1 MSLTARLIVFGL
13 IACLPTVGV
22 IVYLESELRR
32 AREAEVVETVSR
44 QTRQATSELARFV
57 EGTRMLLTAVV
68 SAPLVRRLDPMA
80 CEFLANVRRETPSV
94 QALMLVDLATESRCP
109 AGPGEPAAADLADF
123 VQAVRRED
131 RFLIGTFFRA
141 AGDRPRHGL
150 PIGVPVRDDA
160 ERLVAI
166 AVAVLEIEHL
176 NAIVNRWS
184 VGPGGALTLA
194 DRDGVILARAPF
206 PERFVGTV
214 IPPGFQ
220 RWVQGEGMG
229 VERAISQDGTAR
241 IIAYKPAA
249 LNPEGIY
256 LSSGIA
262 EREAFA
268 AIDAARR
275 WALGIIL
282 SGTLVALGGAW
293 WAGRRFVR
301 KPVADLEAL
310 AEAWREGRRADAV
323 SLPPG
328 DEFGAIGAAL
338 DRMGAEL
345 EERGTAAIRSEE
357 RLRRT
362 IRAAPH
368 PLMLHAE
375 DGDVLEVSDSWIEF
389 SGHPREALRSS
400 VAWLETA
407 VRVTGD
413 DDPVATPFAHQTL
426 IEGLERTVITA
437 DGRERIWDFSI
448 VPLEPLA
455 DGRRLCLT
463 AAVDVTER
471 YRAAEQQSLL
481 LRELDHRVKNTLAT
495 VQSIAAQ
502 TFRSTPDPET
512 FRQKFSERLGALA
525 RTHDM
530 LTKGNWRG
538 VSLRG
543 LIESELAHVPAPE
556 RIHVLGSDVVLPP
569 EMAVPIGLILH
580 ELTTNAI
587 KYGALSAN
595 EGRLEIAWTRSDT
608 APEGFALT
616 WTERDG
622 PEMIAPTRTGF
633 GSRLVAQLSKSLGE
647 AETDYRPEGLRFRLK
662 IGLPLGTDEAP
673 SELGHMDGKR
683 PRAPGATAAE

>member
-1 MSLTARLIVFGL
+1 MTARGRAGMSLTARLIVFGL

-32 AREAEVVETVSR
+32 AREAEVIETVSR

-57 EGTRMLLTAVV
+57 EGTRMLLTAVAA
-68 SAPLVRRLDPMA
+68 APLVRRLDPMA
-80 CEFLANVRRETPSV
+80 CEFVANIRRETPSV
-94 QALMLVDLATESRCP
+94 QAIVLFAPEKGAHCP
-109 AGPGEPAAADLADF
+109 AESGDPTWGELEDF
-123 VQAVRRED
+123 VAAVRRED
-131 RFLIGTFFRA
+131 RFLIGTFLRA
-141 AGDRPRHGL
+141 SGDRPRHGL
-150 PIGVPVRDDA
+150 PIGATVRDRDD
-160 ERLVAI
+160 RFVAVV
-166 AVAVLEIEHL
+166 VAVLETEHL

-194 DRDGVILARAPF
+194 DRDGVIIARSPF

-229 VERAISQDGTAR
+229 IERAISQDGTAR

-310 AEAWREGRRADAV
+310 AESWREGRRSDAV

-338 DRMGAEL
+338 DRMGAQL
-345 EERGTAAIRSEE
+345 EERGTAAIQSEQ

-375 DGDVLEVSDSWIEF
+375 DGEVLEVSDSWIEI
-389 SGHPREALRSS
+389 SGQPRESLRSS
-400 VAWLETA
+400 IDWLETA

-413 DDPVATPFAHQTL
+413 DDPVAAPFAQQTL
-426 IEGLERTVITA
+426 VEGQERTVITV

-448 VPLEPLA
+448 VPLERLA

-471 YRAAEQQSLL
+471 YRAAEQQNLL

-502 TFRSTPDPET
+502 TFRSTPDPEA

-538 VSLRG
+538 VSLQG
-543 LIESELAHVPAPE
+543 LIEAELAHVPAPE
-556 RIHVLGSDVVLPP
+556 RIHVVGSDVVLPTD
-569 EMAVPIGLILH
+569 MAVPIGLILH

-595 EGRLEIAWTRSDT
+595 EGRLDVTWTRSTSAAETD
-608 APEGFALT
+608 ELVLT
-616 WTERDG
+616 WIERDG
-622 PEMIAPTRTGF
+622 PAVSPPTRTGF
-633 GSRLVAQLSKSLGE
+633 GSRLVSQLSRSLGE
-647 AETDYRPEGLRFRLK
+647 AETSYPPDGLRFRLA
-662 IGLPLGTDEAP
+662 IDLP
-673 SELGHMDGKR
+673 SETAT
-683 PRAPGATAAE
+683 PRSAPHAAQ

>member
-1 MSLTARLIVFGL
+1 MTGRRVGMSLTARLIMFGL

-32 AREAEVVETVSR
+32 AREAEVIETVSR

-57 EGTRMLLTAVV
+57 EGTRMLLTAVAA
-68 SAPLVRRLDPMA
+68 APLVRRLDPMA
-80 CEFLANVRRETPSV
+80 CEFVANIERETPSV
-94 QALMLVDLATESRCP
+94 QAIVLVDPEKGFYCP
-109 AGPGEPAAADLADF
+109 AEPGEPTPDELADF
-123 VQAVRRED
+123 VTAVRRED
-131 RFLIGTFFRA
+131 RFLIGTFLRA
-141 AGDRPRHGL
+141 SVDRPRHGL
-150 PIGVPVRDDA
+150 PIGVTVRDREGRIVA
-160 ERLVAI
+160 VAI
-166 AVAVLEIEHL
+166 AVLETEHL
-176 NAIVNRWS
+176 NTIVNRWS

-194 DRDGVILARAPF
+194 DRNGVIMARSPF

-214 IPPGFQ
+214 IPAVFQ

-229 VERAISQDGTAR
+229 IERAISQDGTAR

-256 LSSGIA
+256 LSSGIS

-282 SGTLVALGGAW
+282 GGTLVALGGAW

-310 AEAWREGRRADAV
+310 AESWREGRRADAV

-345 EERGTAAIRSEE
+345 EERGTAALQSEE

-375 DGDVLEVSDSWIEF
+375 DGEVLEVSDSWIEI
-389 SGHPREALRSS
+389 SGQPRETLRSS
-400 VAWLETA
+400 IDWLETA
-407 VRVTGD
+407 VQVTGD
-413 DDPVATPFAHQTL
+413 EDPVVAPFAQRTVV
-426 IEGLERTVITA
+426 EGLERTVITA

-448 VPLEPLA
+448 VPLERLA

-471 YRAAEQQSLL
+471 YRAAEQQNLL
-481 LRELDHRVKNTLAT
+481 MRELDHRVKNTLAT

-502 TFRSTPDPET
+502 TFRSTPEPEI

-543 LIESELAHVPAPE
+543 LIEAELAHVPAPE
-556 RIHVLGSDVVLPP
+556 RIHLDGSDVVLPP
-569 EMAVPIGLILH
+569 DMAVPIGLILH

-595 EGRLEIAWTRSDT
+595 EGRLDVIWTRSH
-608 APEGFALT
+608 APTGYDGLTLT
-616 WTERDG
+616 WTEGDG
-622 PEMIAPTRTGF
+622 PTVSVPTRTGF
-633 GSRLVAQLSKSLGE
+633 GSRLVAQLSRSLGE
-647 AETDYRPEGLRFRLK
+647 AETDYNPEGLRFRLK
-662 IGLPLGTDEAP
+662 IDLP
-673 SELGHMDGKR
+673 SETGTASSR
-683 PRAPGATAAE
+683 PAHHAAQ

>member
-1 MSLTARLIVFGL
+1 MTGRGRAGMSLTARLIVFGL
-13 IACLPTVGV
+13 IACLPTVAV

-32 AREAEVVETVSR
+32 AREAEVIETVSR

-57 EGTRMLLTAVV
+57 EGTRMLLTAVA

-80 CEFLANVRRETPSV
+80 CEFLANIRKETPSV
-94 QALMLVDLATESRCP
+94 QAIVLVAPGNAAHCP
-109 AGPGEPAAADLADF
+109 AEPGEPTATELADF
-123 VQAVRRED
+123 VEAVRREN
-131 RFLIGTFFRA
+131 RFLIGTFLRA
-141 AGDRPRHGL
+141 EGDRPRHGL
-150 PIGVPVRDDA
+150 PIGATVRDGDD
-160 ERLVAI
+160 RIV
-166 AVAVLEIEHL
+166 AVAVAILEIEHL

-194 DRDGVILARAPF
+194 DRNGVIMARSPF
-206 PERFVGTV
+206 PERFIGTV

-220 RWVQGEGMG
+220 RWVQAEGMG
-229 VERAISQDGTAR
+229 IERALSQDGTAR

-256 LSSGIA
+256 LSSGIS

-310 AEAWREGRRADAV
+310 AEAWREGRRADAL

-375 DGDVLEVSDSWIEF
+375 DGEVLEVSDSWIEF
-389 SGHPREALRSS
+389 SGQPRETLHSS
-400 VAWLETA
+400 VEWLETA
-407 VRVTGD
+407 VRLTGD
-413 DDPVATPFAHQTL
+413 DDPVAAPFAQQSP

-448 VPLEPLA
+448 VPLERLA

-471 YRAAEQQSLL
+471 YRAAEQQNLL

-502 TFRSTPDPET
+502 TFRSTPDPEV

-543 LIESELAHVPAPE
+543 LIEAELAHVPAPE
-556 RIHVLGSDVVLPP
+556 RIHVVGTDVVLPP

-595 EGRLEIAWTRSDT
+595 EGRLDVGWIRSRT
-608 APEGFALT
+608 EAAPFGLTLT

-622 PEMIAPTRTGF
+622 PTVSQPTRTGF
-633 GSRLVAQLSKSLGE
+633 GSRLVSQLSRSLGE
-647 AETDYRPEGLRFRLK
+647 AESEYRPEGLRFRLR
-662 IGLPLGTDEAP
+662 IDLPTPAEGPA
-673 SELGHMDGKR
+673 SR
-683 PRAPGATAAE
+683 PEPHAAE